1 MPRSRNQYETTLRV
15 YQAEAEMAYLL
26 DVFGDHLAKTHLLP
40 SDLYGIP
47 AVNYY
52 LMQKHN
58 WTRSQLEQMSSEEKR
73 FALSA
78 ELTGYRLPPEA
89 QFDS

>member
-1 MPRSRNQYETTLRV
+1 MPRSRSHYETTLRV

-26 DVFGDHLAKTHLLP
+26 DVFGDHLAKTYLLP
-40 SDLYGIP
+40 PDLYGIP

-78 ELTGYRLPPEA
+78 EMTGYRLPPEA
-89 QFDS
+89 QFDT

>member
-1 MPRSRNQYETTLRV
+1 MPRSRSHYETTLRL
-15 YQAEAEMAYLL
+15 YQAEAEMAYIL

-40 SDLYGIP
+40 PDLYGIP

-58 WTRSQLEQMSSEEKR
+58 WTKSQLEQMSSEEKR